1 MVLRQP
7 PSYIATD
14 MRDIADFAPS
24 YIEQLITENK
34 QLKENDSQSINTLY
48 GPSSLLPRRHEDF
61 GGMNLTP
68 MMTATTHIPPISG
81 AVEEI
86 SVQNPLVDR
95 QARFV
100 THSGNQVY
108 IGEANCTSFSSRL
121 RQVLL
126 NTSEETHVI
135 RTHFIKD
142 TAIIEACNTITP
154 LPPRPAAS
162 ILMESAFNTV
172 GQCFHLTRR
181 SIARRHLEK
190 AYQGTILEI
199 DMCTIYA
206 LLALGELFSPSQG
219 RSSGSPFPGLQY
231 WANVRQIMR
240 VIPERPSIV
249 HVELSVMTALYSLSV
264 NRRYSAY
271 REIGAALRQSIN
283 IGLHQKFKD
292 GTRDAATREHRKRV
306 FWCVYNV
313 DRMIA
318 SKSGYPAS
326 IQSDEIEVD
335 FPSDEGLTDV
345 ERGDLFSAD
354 YHNASIRL
362 GRLVGRTNYYV
373 YSRVHF
379 GLSFFKRVQS
389 VFSDLSSW
397 LHTLPK
403 DLELPAESA
412 GHAPQH
418 IIALHLAFNQVSYA
432 LCLRA
437 IIHLMLTV

>member
-1 MVLRQP
+1 M
-7 PSYIATD
+7 
-14 MRDIADFAPS
+14 ADFATS
-24 YIEQLITENK
+24 YIEQLIAENK
-34 QLKENDSQSINTLY
+34 QLKENDSQSIDTLY
-48 GPSSLLPRRHEDF
+48 GPSSPLPRRHKAF
-61 GGMNLTP
+61 GGMTLTP
-68 MMTATTHIPPISG
+68 MMTATTHIPANSG
-81 AVEEI
+81 VAEE
-86 SVQNPLVDR
+86 SVVQNPLVDQ

-100 THSGNQVY
+100 THRGDQVY

-121 RQVLL
+121 RQVVL
-126 NTSEETHVI
+126 NTTEDTYVI
-135 RTHFIKD
+135 RTHFVEDSVILQ
-142 TAIIEACNTITP
+142 ACKTITS
-154 LPPRPAAS
+154 LPRRPVAC
-162 ILMESAFNTV
+162 ILLESAFNTI

-181 SIARRHLEK
+181 SVARRNLEK
-190 AYQGTILEI
+190 AYQGPILEI
-199 DMCTIYA
+199 DLCIIYA
-206 LLALGELFSPSQG
+206 LLALGAVFSSKG
-219 RSSGSPFPGLQY
+219 GNISSFPGLQY
-231 WANVRQIMR
+231 WANVRQMMR
-240 VIPERPSIV
+240 VIPERPSIE
-249 HVELSVMTALYSLSV
+249 HVEISVINALYCLSM

-292 GTRDAATREHRKRV
+292 ATRDAATREHRKRV

-335 FPSDEGLTDV
+335 FPSDEGLSEVDL
-345 ERGDLFSAD
+345 GDLGKAD
-354 YHNASIRL
+354 YHNASLRL
-362 GRLVGRTNYYV
+362 GRLVGRTSYYV

-412 GHAPQH
+412 PHVPQH
-418 IIALHLAFNQVSYA
+418 IVALHLAFNQVSLHVRVYV
-432 LCLRA
+432 
-437 IIHLMLTV
+437 T

>member
-1 MVLRQP
+1 M
-7 PSYIATD
+7 
-14 MRDIADFAPS
+14 ADFVSS
-24 YIEQLITENK
+24 YIEQLIAENK
-34 QLKENDSQSINTLY
+34 QLKENDSQSIGTLY
-48 GPSSLLPRRHEDF
+48 SPSSPLPRRHKDF

-68 MMTATTHIPPISG
+68 MMIATTHVPVNPG
-81 AVEEI
+81 TVEERA
-86 SVQNPLVDR
+86 VQNPLVDQ

-121 RQVLL
+121 RQVVLS
-126 NTSEETHVI
+126 TTEETYVI
-135 RTHFIKD
+135 RTHFVED
-142 TAIIEACNTITP
+142 SAILAACKSTTP
-154 LPPRPAAS
+154 LPPRPLAS
-162 ILMESAFNTV
+162 MLMEGAFNTI

-181 SIARRHLEK
+181 SIARRNLDR
-190 AYQGTILEI
+190 AYQYQCPISEV
-199 DMCTIYA
+199 DMCIIYA
-206 LLALGELFSPSQG
+206 LLALGEMFSPSQG
-219 RSSGSPFPGLQY
+219 RGNTYMFPGLKY
-231 WANVRQIMR
+231 WANVRQLMR
-240 VIPERPSIV
+240 VIPERPSIE
-249 HVELSVMTALYSLSV
+249 HVEISVMIALYCLSM

-271 REIGAALRQSIN
+271 REIGTALRQSIN
-283 IGLHQKFKD
+283 IGLHQKYKD
-292 GTRDAATREHRKRV
+292 GTRNAATREHRKRV

-335 FPSDEGLTDV
+335 FLNDEGLTDV
-345 ERGDLFSAD
+345 ELSDLGNAE
-354 YHNASIRL
+354 YHNASVRL

-412 GHAPQH
+412 PHAPQH
-418 IIALHLAFNQVSYA
+418 IVALHLAFNQVS
-432 LCLRA
+432 LRA
-437 IIHLMLTV
+437 RVYITRC

>member
-1 MVLRQP
+1 M
-7 PSYIATD
+7 
-14 MRDIADFAPS
+14 ADFVSS
-24 YIEQLITENK
+24 YIEQLIAENK
-34 QLKENDSQSINTLY
+34 RLKENDSQSIGTLY
-48 GPSSLLPRRHEDF
+48 GPSSPLPRRHKDF

-68 MMTATTHIPPISG
+68 MMTATIHVPVNSG
-81 AVEEI
+81 TVEE
-86 SVQNPLVDR
+86 SAVQNPLVDQ

-121 RQVLL
+121 RQVVLS
-126 NTSEETHVI
+126 TTDETYVI
-135 RTHFIKD
+135 RTHFIED
-142 TAIIEACNTITP
+142 STILEACNSVTP
-154 LPPRPAAS
+154 LPPRPVAS
-162 ILMESAFNTV
+162 MLMESAFNTI
-172 GQCFHLTRR
+172 GQCFHLTRK
-181 SIARRHLEK
+181 SIARRNLDR
-190 AYQGTILEI
+190 AYQCLILEV
-199 DMCTIYA
+199 DMCIIYA
-206 LLALGELFSPSQG
+206 LLALGEVFSPGWGNTST
-219 RSSGSPFPGLQY
+219 FPGLRY
-231 WANVRQIMR
+231 WANVRKMMR
-240 VIPERPSIV
+240 VIPERPSIE
-249 HVELSVMTALYSLSV
+249 HVEVSVMTALYCLSM

-292 GTRDAATREHRKRV
+292 GTRDAASREHRKRV

-335 FPSDEGLTDV
+335 FPNDEGLTDV
-345 ERGDLFSAD
+345 ELGDLGNAD

-397 LHTLPK
+397 LYTLPK
-403 DLELPAESA
+403 ALELPAESA
-412 GHAPQH
+412 AHAPQH
-418 IIALHLAFNQVSYA
+418 IVALHLAFNQVSLY
-432 LCLRA
+432 LRVYV
-437 IIHLMLTV
+437 TGC